1 MRTANHRSSSR
12 GFTLVEVMVSLVVL
26 GIGLL
31 GIAKLVLFSAHSND
45 SAYLRSQATE
55 LAYAILDNMRG
66 NRAVAMTQGYDT
78 PLNTAPGVP
87 GPCLGPGGCLPPAL
101 AQYDVSMWLTRLAA
115 ALPSGTG
122 SIVTVTNAAPAPV
135 GTTATITVQW
145 DDAAAQTVFGGTA
158 QGAAAPMTVTLETVL

>member
-1 MRTANHRSSSR
+1 MCKPLKA

-66 NRAVAMTQGYDT
+66 KSPVAKAGLRHAARHRPGRA
-78 PLNTAPGVP
+78 
-87 GPCLGPGGCLPPAL
+87 
-101 AQYDVSMWLTRLAA
+101 R
-115 ALPSGTG
+115 PS
-122 SIVTVTNAAPAPV
+122 IA
-135 GTTATITVQW
+135 
-145 DDAAAQTVFGGTA
+145 
-158 QGAAAPMTVTLETVL
+158 

>member
-1 MRTANHRSSSR
+1 MHTANHRSSSR

-66 NRAVAMTQGYDT
+66 NRAVAMAQGYDT
-78 PLNTAPGVP
+78 PLNTVPGVP
-87 GPCLGPGGCLPPAL
+87 GACVGAPCLPPAL
-101 AQYDVSMWLTRLAA
+101 AVDDINSWLTRLAA

-122 SIVTVTNAAPAPV
+122 SITTVTNVAPTP
-135 GTTATITVQW
+135 GTTATIIVQW

-158 QGAAAPMTVTLETVL
+158 QGAAAPMQVTLETVL

>member
-1 MRTANHRSSSR
+1 MRTANYRSGSS

-55 LAYAILDNMRG
+55 LAYAILDNMRA
-66 NRAVAMTQGYDT
+66 NRTIAMTQGYDT

-87 GPCLGPGGCLPPAL
+87 GPCLGVGGCLPPAL
-101 AQYDVSMWLTRLAA
+101 AQYDISMWLTRLAA

-122 SIVTVTNAAPAPV
+122 SIATVTTVAPV

>member
-1 MRTANHRSSSR
+1 MLTANYRSSSR

-66 NRAVAMTQGYDT
+66 NRAIAMTQGYDT
-78 PLNTAPGVP
+78 PLNTAPAVP
-87 GPCLGPGGCLPPAL
+87 GPCLGPAGCLPPTL
-101 AQYDVSMWLTRLAA
+101 AQYDISMWLTRLAA
-115 ALPSGTG
+115 ALPSGSG
-122 SIVTVTNAAPAPV
+122 SIATVTNVVPTP